1 VKLIKAERVSSTRT
15 PAIRWQIALAFLA
28 FVLIGANDGGIG
40 VILPSLRI
48 YYAIDKA
55 TLGFLFIAGTAGYLT
70 AGFSSGLILEKLGQR
85 SFLMLGGVAFVLG
98 MLTISLGPLFG
109 LLLVAF
115 YTAGFGIGIID
126 AGLNAYIARLPN
138 STPVLNYLHA
148 FYAAGAFVGPIIA
161 SGIIAAGKNWNILY
175 MVWIVTGLV
184 VLAGFAMLYNQRSET
199 ADQDQDTT
207 NPGGNLLAAAFKI
220 RIVWFAA
227 IFLLFYT
234 GAEVTI
240 NNWGYTYLTEYR
252 HQEIILSGGMV
263 SAYWLGLMF
272 GRLVLGKLSK
282 RVSNRSMIQGCLFG
296 VMIGLSIIWLTP
308 GSLPAA
314 VGLCIAGFCL
324 GPIFP
329 TTIALMPELLPD
341 RIVATAIGFLA
352 SFAAAGSALMPWV
365 AGNLA
370 QSIGLWTLM
379 PFVMALALADLGIWL
394 FLERKSNRLSD
405 LFKTV

>member
-1 VKLIKAERVSSTRT
+1 MAAEQITTSRP

-28 FVLIGANDGGIG
+28 FILIGANDGGLG
-40 VILPSLRI
+40 VILPSLRS

-55 TLGFLFIAGTAGYLT
+55 TLSFLFVAGTAGYLT

-85 SFLMLGGVAFVLG
+85 SFLMLGGAAFVFG
-98 MLTISLGPLFG
+98 MLIVSLRPLFG
-109 LLLVAF
+109 WLLVSF
-115 YTAGFGIGIID
+115 YIAGFGIGIID

-148 FYAAGAFVGPIIA
+148 FYAAGAFVGPMIATGVIA
-161 SGIIAAGKNWNILY
+161 SGASWNSLY
-175 MVWIVTGLV
+175 LVWMVTGGV
-184 VLAGFAMLYNQRSET
+184 VLAGFTRLYNRRSQAVNPER
-199 ADQDQDTT
+199 DTT
-207 NPGGNLLAAAFKI
+207 ESGGNILTAAFKM
-220 RIVWFAA
+220 RIVWLAA

-234 GAEVTI
+234 GAEVTL

-252 HQEIILSGGMV
+252 HQQIILSGGMI
-263 SAYWLGLMF
+263 SGYWLGLMF
-272 GRLVLGKLSK
+272 GRLILGKLSE
-282 RVSNRSMIQGCLFG
+282 RMSNRSMILGCLIG
-296 VMIGLSIIWLTP
+296 VMVGLCIVWVIP

-314 VGLCIAGFCL
+314 VGLFMTGFCL

-352 SFAAAGSALMPWV
+352 SFAAAGSALMPFL

-370 QSIGLWTLM
+370 QGVGLWTLM

-394 FLERKSNRLSD
+394 FLERRSNRAAGLKPYQ
-405 LFKTV
+405 L